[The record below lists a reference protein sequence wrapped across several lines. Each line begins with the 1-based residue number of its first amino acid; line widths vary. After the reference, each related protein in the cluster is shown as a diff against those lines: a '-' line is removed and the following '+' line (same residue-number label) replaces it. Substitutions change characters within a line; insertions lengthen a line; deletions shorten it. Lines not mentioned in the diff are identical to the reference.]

1 MEENQSKIN
10 QKFLSFLQE
19 LQAHYD
25 EAQRQ
30 LAVTMDQCAIAQ
42 RKVQSLTAELEEVRI
57 NYETVSY
64 HF

>member
-1 MEENQSKIN
+1 M
-10 QKFLSFLQE
+10 QE

-57 NYETVSY
+57 NYETVSNVIN
-64 HF
+64 FLANEFMSRE